1 MPLAAHDSRR
11 GAHAMRHRGSGHRF
25 AMVHTWLVSETAPTQ
40 LPRWARDIAAPV
52 LAMVAAMWLLEI
64 LDVVLRGRLD
74 GLGIASRSWEGLLG
88 IPAAPLLHSGFAH
101 LIANT
106 VPFLV
111 LGSLVAWRSDGRI
124 WPVTITIALVGGL
137 GVWLLGPV
145 DTVTIGASGLVFG
158 FLAYLLTLGVLSR
171 RWLDILIALT
181 VFLIY
186 GGLLWGA
193 LPFGVPAGVSWLA
206 HITGAAAGVLAAFL
220 FRTPRR
226 PPDPGS

>member
-1 MPLAAHDSRR
+1 
-11 GAHAMRHRGSGHRF
+11 
-25 AMVHTWLVSETAPTQ
+25 MVHTWLVSETAPTQ

-74 GLGIASRSWEGLLG
+74 GFGIASRSWEGLLG